1 MPFQLSPG
9 VLVTEKDIT
18 LIVPAVAT
26 SPAAIVCPFAWGPA
40 NEVTTVSSEADLV
53 ATFGAPKNSGYYS
66 KFWLTASNFL
76 AYGNN
81 LKVVRFVTTTD
92 TNAHTAGSGGS
103 AAVGSTNPDRL
114 IANQSDYDAL
124 SWTTSTHSN
133 FWAAYPGA
141 LGTSLKVVVLDS
153 GTSASESDDPAIVE
167 EYADYIKNFD
177 SLPGTSQFAKNLGA
191 TLVKDEIHVL
201 VIDKDGLW
209 SGVVGTVLEKF
220 AFLSKASNGLKE
232 DGTSSFYRTV
242 INNES
247 KYLWVGYKLH
257 ASWDAAITSVSVL
270 NTFPQLT
277 PAKTTYSMV
286 TNSTSGVNH
295 ADAVADAN
303 DASIAAY
310 YDTYFGDA
318 DLVDIGLIIAGP
330 VAVAA
335 AKTIGSVASTR
346 RDCVAFVSPTNTK
359 SKTLSAKLTEVLS
372 YRSTLDSSSYIVMDT
387 GYKTQYDK
395 YNDAYRSVPLCGD
408 IAGLCART
416 DYTNDPWW
424 SPAGFSRGTILN
436 TIKLD
441 YNPNKTHRDEL
452 YKKGVNPV
460 VAFDGSG
467 VVLYGDKTML
477 QKPSAFDRINV
488 RRLFIVLE
496 KAIAKSS
503 QFILFE
509 FNDEF
514 TRAQFKL
521 LVEPY
526 LRDVAARRGITDFKV
541 VCDTTNNTGQVIDS
555 NSFVADIYIKPNRSI
570 NFIQLNFVAT
580 PTGLSFEEVVGV

>member
-26 SPAAIVCPFAWGPA
+26 SPAAIVCPFAWGLA
-40 NEVTTVSSEADLV
+40 NEITTISSEADLV

-81 LKVVRFVTTTD
+81 LKVVRYVQSSTYD
-92 TNAHTAGSGGS
+92 RNASSTAYNSS
-103 AAVGSTNPDRL
+103 SNPYRM
-114 IANQSDYDAL
+114 IANQSDYDTQ
-124 SWTTSTHSN
+124 SWAYGNSN
-133 FWAAYPGA
+133 FWAAYPGT
-141 LGTSLKVVVLDS
+141 LGNGLKVVVLDS
-153 GTSASESDDPAIVE
+153 GSGAHDVGSDNPSVLE
-167 EYADYIKNFD
+167 EYSDYMVNFD
-177 SLPGTSQFAKNLGA
+177 SLPGTSQFSKNLGN
-191 TLVKDEIHVL
+191 TTSKDEIHVL
-201 VIDKDGLW
+201 VIDGDGTW
-209 SGVVGTVLEKF
+209 TGVAGTVLEKF

-232 DGTSSFYRTV
+232 DGTSSYYRTV

-247 KYLWVGYKLH
+247 KYLWVGYQL
-257 ASWDAAITSVSVL
+257 ATDWDSNITSTSSAF
-270 NTFPQLT
+270 TQLSSSYT
-277 PAKTTYSMV
+277 KYTMLMT
-286 TNSTSGVNH
+286 GLNH
-295 ADAVADAN
+295 ADADSAN
-303 DASIAAY
+303 DAGIAGY

-335 AKTIGSVASTR
+335 AKTIASVASTR
-346 RDCVAFVSPTNTK
+346 RDCVAFVSPANTK
-359 SKTLSAKLTEVLS
+359 SKTLSQKLTEVLS
-372 YRSTLDSSSYIVMDT
+372 YRSALDSSSYAIMDT

-395 YNDAYRSVPLCGD
+395 YNDVYRSVPLCGD

-503 QFILFE
+503 QFIMFE

-541 VCDTTNNTGQVIDS
+541 VCDATNNTGQVIDS

-580 PTGLSFEEVVGV
+580 PTGLSFEEVVGA

>member
-81 LKVVRFVTTTD
+81 LKVVRYVQSSTYD
-92 TNAHTAGSGGS
+92 RNASSKAHTSNVS
-103 AAVGSTNPDRL
+103 NPYRL
-114 IANQSDYDAL
+114 IANQFDYDTQ
-124 SWTTSTHSN
+124 SWASTDSN
-133 FWAAYPGA
+133 FWASYPGI
-141 LGTSLKVVVLDS
+141 LGNGLKVVVLDS
-153 GTSASESDDPAIVE
+153 GSGQRDVGSDNPAVLE
-167 EYADYIKNFD
+167 EYADYMVNFD
-177 SLPGTSQFAKNLGA
+177 SLPGTSQFSKNLGN
-191 TLVKDEIHVL
+191 TTSNDEIHVL
-201 VIDKDGLW
+201 VIDGDGTW
-209 SGVVGTVLEKF
+209 TGVAGTVLEKF

-232 DGTSSFYRTV
+232 DGTSSYYRTV

-247 KYLWVGYKLH
+247 KYLWVGYRLA
-257 ASWDAAITSVSVL
+257 ASWDSDITSSSSSF
-270 NTFPQLT
+270 TQLT
-277 PAKTTYSMV
+277 SSYTIYTMLM
-286 TNSTSGVNH
+286 TGLNH
-295 ADAVADAN
+295 ADADSAN
-303 DASIAAY
+303 DAEIAAY

-330 VAVAA
+330 VVKAA
-335 AKTIGSVASTR
+335 AKIIAAVASTR
-346 RDCVAFVSPTNTK
+346 RDCVAFVSPFNTK
-359 SKTLSAKLTEVLS
+359 SKTLSQKLTEVLE
-372 YRSTLDSSSYIVMDT
+372 YRSSLDSSSYAIMDT

-395 YNDAYRSVPLCGD
+395 YNDVYRSVPLCGD

-416 DYTNDPWW
+416 DYTNDPWY

-503 QFILFE
+503 QFIMFE

-526 LRDVAARRGITDFKV
+526 LRDVAGRRGITDFKV
-541 VCDTTNNTGQVIDS
+541 VCDATNNTGQVIDS

-570 NFIQLNFVAT
+570 NFIQLNFIAT

>member
-40 NEVTTVSSEADLV
+40 NEVTTISSEADLV

-81 LKVVRFVTTTD
+81 LKVVRYVQSSTYD
-92 TNAHTAGSGGS
+92 RNASSKAYTSS
-103 AAVGSTNPDRL
+103 VSNPYRL
-114 IANQSDYDAL
+114 IANQSDYDTQ
-124 SWTTSTHSN
+124 SWASTDSN
-133 FWAAYPGA
+133 FWAAYPGT
-141 LGTSLKVVVLDS
+141 LGNGLKVVVLDS
-153 GTSASESDDPAIVE
+153 GSGAHDVGSDNPAVLE
-167 EYADYIKNFD
+167 EYADYMVNFD
-177 SLPGTSQFAKNLGA
+177 SLPGTSQFSKNLGN
-191 TLVKDEIHVL
+191 TTSKDEIHVL
-201 VIDKDGLW
+201 VIDSDGTW
-209 SGVVGTVLEKF
+209 TGVAGTVLEKF
-220 AFLSKASNGLKE
+220 AFLSKASNALKE
-232 DGTSSFYRTV
+232 DGTSSYYRTV

-247 KYLWVGYKLH
+247 KYLWVGYQL
-257 ASWDAAITSVSVL
+257 AAGWDSDITSSSSAF
-270 NTFPQLT
+270 TQLT
-277 PAKTTYSMV
+277 SSYTIYTMLM
-286 TNSTSGVNH
+286 TGLNH
-295 ADAVADAN
+295 ADADSAN
-303 DASIAAY
+303 DAGIAAY

-330 VAVAA
+330 VVKAA
-335 AKTIGSVASTR
+335 AKTIAAVASTR
-346 RDCVAFVSPTNTK
+346 RDCVAFVSPLNTK
-359 SKTLSAKLTEVLS
+359 SKTLAQKLTEVLE
-372 YRSTLDSSSYIVMDT
+372 YRSSLDSSSYAIMDT

-395 YNDAYRSVPLCGD
+395 YNDVYRSVPLCGD

-416 DYTNDPWW
+416 DYTNDPWY

-503 QFILFE
+503 QFIMFE

-526 LRDVAARRGITDFKV
+526 LRDVAGRRGITDFKV

>member
-81 LKVVRFVTTTD
+81 LKVVRYVQSSTYD
-92 TNAHTAGSGGS
+92 RNASSKAYTSS
-103 AAVGSTNPDRL
+103 VSNPYRM
-114 IANQSDYDAL
+114 IANQSDYDTQ
-124 SWTTSTHSN
+124 SWASTDSN
-133 FWAAYPGA
+133 FWAAYPGT
-141 LGTSLKVVVLDS
+141 LGNGLKVVVLDS
-153 GTSASESDDPAIVE
+153 GSGAHDAGSDNPAVLE
-167 EYADYIKNFD
+167 EYADYMVNFD
-177 SLPGTSQFAKNLGA
+177 SLPGTSQFSKNLGN
-191 TLVKDEIHVL
+191 TTSKDEIHVL
-201 VIDKDGLW
+201 VIDGDGTW
-209 SGVVGTVLEKF
+209 TGVAGTVLEKF

-232 DGTSSFYRTV
+232 DGTSSYYRTV

-247 KYLWVGYKLH
+247 KYLWVGYQL
-257 ASWDAAITSVSVL
+257 AADWDSNITTISSAF
-270 NTFPQLT
+270 TQLT
-277 PAKTTYSMV
+277 SSYTIYTMLM
-286 TNSTSGVNH
+286 TGLNH
-295 ADAVADAN
+295 ADADSAN
-303 DASIAAY
+303 DAAIAGY

-335 AKTIGSVASTR
+335 AKTIAAVASTR
-346 RDCVAFVSPTNTK
+346 RDCVAFVSPLNTK

-372 YRSTLDSSSYIVMDT
+372 YRSALDSSSYAIMDT

-395 YNDAYRSVPLCGD
+395 YNDVYRSVPLCGD

-477 QKPSAFDRINV
+477 EKPSAFDRINV

-503 QFILFE
+503 QFIMFE

-514 TRAQFKL
+514 TRAQFRL

-580 PTGLSFEEVVGV
+580 PTGLSFEEVVGA

>member
-81 LKVVRFVTTTD
+81 LKVVRYVQSSTYD
-92 TNAHTAGSGGS
+92 RNASSKAN
-103 AAVGSTNPDRL
+103 VNSTSTGNPFRL
-114 IANQSDYDAL
+114 IGNQSDYDAI
-124 SWTTSTHSN
+124 SWVDTDSN
-133 FWAAYPGA
+133 FWVSYPGT
-141 LGTSLKVVVLDS
+141 LGNGLEVVVLDS
-153 GTSASESDDPAIVE
+153 GSGAHDVGSDNPSVLE
-167 EYADYIKNFD
+167 EYADYMVNFD
-177 SLPGTSQFAKNLGA
+177 SLPGTSQFSKNLGN
-191 TLVKDEIHVL
+191 TTSNDEIHVL
-201 VIDKDGLW
+201 VIDSDGTW
-209 SGVVGTVLEKF
+209 TGVAGTVLEKF

-232 DGTSSFYRTV
+232 DGTSSYYRTV

-247 KYLWVGYKLH
+247 KYLWVGYRLE
-257 ASWDAAITSVSVL
+257 ASWDSDITSSSSAFGSVD
-270 NTFPQLT
+270 
-277 PAKTTYSMV
+277 
-286 TNSTSGVNH
+286 NSSFKSYTMLMTGINH
-295 ADAVADAN
+295 ADADSAN
-303 DASIAAY
+303 DAGIAAY

-335 AKTIGSVASTR
+335 AKTIAAVASTR

-372 YRSTLDSSSYIVMDT
+372 YRSALDSSSYVIMDT

-395 YNDAYRSVPLCGD
+395 YNDAYRSIPLCGD

-416 DYTNDPWW
+416 DYTNDPWY

-526 LRDVAARRGITDFKV
+526 LRDVASRRGITDFKV
-541 VCDTTNNTGQVIDS
+541 VCDATNNTGQVIDS

-570 NFIQLNFVAT
+570 NFIQLNFIAT
-580 PTGLSFEEVVGV
+580 PTGLSFEEVVGA